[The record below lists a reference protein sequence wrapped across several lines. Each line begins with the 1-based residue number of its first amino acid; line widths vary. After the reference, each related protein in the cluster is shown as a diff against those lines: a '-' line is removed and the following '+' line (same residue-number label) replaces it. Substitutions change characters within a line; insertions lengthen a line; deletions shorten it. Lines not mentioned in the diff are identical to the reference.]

1 MKKLLSLGL
10 VLAVALVLSGCT
22 QSATVAASTIAID
35 VNPSVVLE
43 LDEDDKVIEVILN
56 NEDAQI
62 IVGDMDLIGV
72 DYNVAI
78 NALIGSMVQNGYISE
93 LTNSV
98 LLSISSDDQAHEDE
112 LMAFLSQKVEEVLT
126 ANNIDGSVITQEL
139 NIDVEEEELAEL
151 LGISE
156 AKAELILDIIEVD
169 PRMTVEELAAL
180 SINELNLLLEAK
192 NIVLDNVE
200 KTGNASE
207 LGLITVEEAYQ
218 AALTEL
224 AIDELT
230 VVKFKVELEQ
240 EDGVMV
246 YEVKIETDVEKYEIL
261 INAIDG
267 TVFIDLDQDEDN
279 DNKDDF
285 PVDTLTEQEVL
296 ELVATE
302 LGLDS
307 TLITELEIEE
317 EMDNGVAYYDVKF
330 EYEGMEYELEVDAET
345 GEIYTNSMDEAG
357 FDYESEDENDVEDPE
372 DSEDQEDDETE

>member
-1 MKKLLSLGL
+1 
-10 VLAVALVLSGCT
+10 
-22 QSATVAASTIAID
+22 
-35 VNPSVVLE
+35 VVLE
-43 LDEDDKVIEVILN
+43 LDENDKVIEVILN

-139 NIDVEEEELAEL
+139 DIDVEEEELAEL

-156 AKAELILDIIEVD
+156 AKADLILDIIEVD
-169 PRMTVEELAAL
+169 PRMTVEELAVL

-224 AIDELT
+224 TVDELT
-230 VVKFKVELEQ
+230 VVKFEVELEQ

-246 YEVKIETDVEKYEIL
+246 YEVKIETDTEKYEVL
-261 INAIDG
+261 INATDG

-279 DNKDDF
+279 DNEDDF
-285 PVDTLTEQEVL
+285 PVDALTEQEVL

-302 LGLDS
+302 LGLD
-307 TLITELEIEE
+307 TALITEFEIEE
-317 EMDNGVAYYDVKF
+317 EMDNGVAYYEVEF
-330 EYEGMEYELEVDAET
+330 EYEGMEYELEVDAVS

-357 FDYESEDENDVEDPE
+357 FDYESEDDDDEEDSEDPE
-372 DSEDQEDDETE
+372 DPEDTEDDETE

>member
-261 INAIDG
+261 INATDG

-279 DNKDDF
+279 DNNDDF